1 MAPSLF
7 WHYIGNRIYILCKMV
22 SDLNLIDNEC
32 GLKALRENVITNINL
47 TAKRF
52 GLIHKW

>member
-1 MAPSLF
+1 
-7 WHYIGNRIYILCKMV
+7 MV